1 MKRIVF
7 LLLGMMAVLPAF
19 AQPNRDKWAFKPKDT
34 WPFLY
39 EDFTE
44 GVVCSDSGDD
54 ILTGKIN
61 VSVLNQKLYY
71 IKGENIMEADMVKVF
86 SVKAGEDIFV
96 NVAGKLYKV
105 LAESKGG
112 AAVQARYLD
121 VEQMNKAN
129 IGYGVSSS
137 VASTQNVAGLALDSN
152 AGTNINKA
160 LESKEGGA
168 EIPLA
173 EKTYI
178 LFCRNRIVPA
188 LKREVMDVPGLDKN
202 QAKAFFKEHKIK
214 WSQPESLTEVADF
227 LTENLLS
234 NHEGQID
241 SLRMGPGA
249 FPPGWLPTG
258 NGNGKRTCNTRQRG
272 GKGT

>member
-39 EDFTE
+39 EDFTD

-86 SVKAGEDIFV
+86 SVKAGEEIFV

-105 LAESKGG
+105 LAESTGG

-152 AGTNINKA
+152 SGTNINKA

-168 EIPLA
+168 EIPIA

-188 LKREVMDVPGLDKN
+188 LKREVMDVPGLDKEK
-202 QAKAFFKEHKIK
+202 AKAFFKEHKIK
-214 WSQPESLTEVADF
+214 WSHPESLTEVADF
-227 LTENLLS
+227 LTENLL
-234 NHEGQID
+234 
-241 SLRMGPGA
+241 
-249 FPPGWLPTG
+249 
-258 NGNGKRTCNTRQRG
+258 
-272 GKGT
+272 

>member
-7 LLLGMMAVLPAF
+7 LLLGMTAVLPAF

-227 LTENLLS
+227 LTENLL
-234 NHEGQID
+234 
-241 SLRMGPGA
+241 
-249 FPPGWLPTG
+249 
-258 NGNGKRTCNTRQRG
+258 
-272 GKGT
+272 

>member
-1 MKRIVF
+1 MKKIVF
-7 LLLGMMAVLPAF
+7 LLLGMMAVFPAF
-19 AQPNRDKWAFKPKDT
+19 AQPNRDKWAFKPKDS

-71 IKGENIMEADMVKVF
+71 IKGENIMEADMIKVF
-86 SVKAGEDIFV
+86 SIRVGQDIFV

-112 AAVQARYLD
+112 AAVRAIYLD
-121 VEQMNKAN
+121 TEQLNKAS
-129 IGYGVSSS
+129 IGYGVTSS
-137 VASTQNVAGLALDSN
+137 VAATQNVAGLAMDSN
-152 AGTNINKA
+152 VGININQA
-160 LESKEGGA
+160 IASKEGGK
-168 EIPLA
+168 EIPIA

-188 LKREVMDVPGLDKN
+188 LRREVMDILGLDKDK
-202 QAKAFFKEHKIK
+202 AKAFFKEHKIK

-227 LTENLLS
+227 LTENLL
-234 NHEGQID
+234 
-241 SLRMGPGA
+241 
-249 FPPGWLPTG
+249 
-258 NGNGKRTCNTRQRG
+258 
-272 GKGT
+272 

>member
-7 LLLGMMAVLPAF
+7 LLLGMMAVFPAF
-19 AQPNRDKWAFKPKDT
+19 AQPDKDKWAFKPKDT

-44 GVVCSDSGDD
+44 GVVCSASGDD
-54 ILTGKIN
+54 ILTGLIN

-86 SVKAGEDIFV
+86 SVRVGSDIYV

-105 LAESKGG
+105 LSESTGG
-112 AAVQARYLD
+112 AAVRALFLD
-121 VEQMNKAN
+121 QDRMNKAN

-137 VASTQNVAGLALDSN
+137 IASTQNVAGLALDSN
-152 AGTNINKA
+152 VGTNINQA
-160 LESKEGGA
+160 LASKEGGS
-168 EIPLA
+168 EIPVA

-188 LKREVMDVPGLDKN
+188 LKREVLDIPGLDKKK
-202 QAKAFFKEHKIK
+202 AKAFFKEHKIK

-227 LTENLLS
+227 LTENL
-234 NHEGQID
+234 
-241 SLRMGPGA
+241 
-249 FPPGWLPTG
+249 F
-258 NGNGKRTCNTRQRG
+258 
-272 GKGT
+272 

>member
-71 IKGENIMEADMVKVF
+71 IKGESIMEADMVKVF

-105 LAESKGG
+105 LAESTGG

-227 LTENLLS
+227 LTENLL
-234 NHEGQID
+234 
-241 SLRMGPGA
+241 
-249 FPPGWLPTG
+249 
-258 NGNGKRTCNTRQRG
+258 
-272 GKGT
+272 

>member
-1 MKRIVF
+1 MKRLALVITIVLLATLKVAAQKQDITSAITVYPTFQPATVTLTSGRKMEIPLANIF
-7 LLLGMMAVLPAF
+7 LKNGALLYM
-19 AQPNRDKWAFKPKDT
+19 
-34 WPFLY
+34 
-39 EDFTE
+39 
-44 GVVCSDSGDD
+44 SGD
-54 ILTGKIN
+54 
-61 VSVLNQKLYY
+61 
-71 IKGENIMEADMVKVF
+71 NIMEADMVKVF

-105 LAESKGG
+105 LAESTGG

-168 EIPLA
+168 ETPIA

-188 LKREVMDVPGLDKN
+188 LKREVMDVPGLDKEK
-202 QAKAFFKEHKIK
+202 AKAFFKEHKIK
-214 WSQPESLTEVADF
+214 WSHPESLTEVADF
-227 LTENLLS
+227 LTENLL
-234 NHEGQID
+234 
-241 SLRMGPGA
+241 
-249 FPPGWLPTG
+249 
-258 NGNGKRTCNTRQRG
+258 
-272 GKGT
+272 

>member
-1 MKRIVF
+1 MRKIVF

-39 EDFTE
+39 EDFME

-129 IGYGVSSS
+129 IGYGVTSS

-168 EIPLA
+168 EISIA

-188 LKREVMDVPGLDKN
+188 LKREVMDVPGLDKEK
-202 QAKAFFKEHKIK
+202 AKAFFKEHKIK
-214 WSQPESLTEVADF
+214 WSHPESLTEVADF
-227 LTENLLS
+227 LTENL
-234 NHEGQID
+234 I
-241 SLRMGPGA
+241 
-249 FPPGWLPTG
+249 
-258 NGNGKRTCNTRQRG
+258 
-272 GKGT
+272 

>member
-19 AQPNRDKWAFKPKDT
+19 AQPNRDKWAFKPKDS

-227 LTENLLS
+227 LTENLL
-234 NHEGQID
+234 
-241 SLRMGPGA
+241 
-249 FPPGWLPTG
+249 
-258 NGNGKRTCNTRQRG
+258 
-272 GKGT
+272 

>member
-1 MKRIVF
+1 MKKIVF

-71 IKGENIMEADMVKVF
+71 IKGESIMEADMVKVF

-105 LAESKGG
+105 LAESAGG

-168 EIPLA
+168 EIPIA

-188 LKREVMDVPGLDKN
+188 LKREVMDVPGLDKEK
-202 QAKAFFKEHKIK
+202 AKAFFKEHKIK
-214 WSQPESLTEVADF
+214 WSHPESLTEVADF
-227 LTENLLS
+227 LTENLL
-234 NHEGQID
+234 
-241 SLRMGPGA
+241 
-249 FPPGWLPTG
+249 
-258 NGNGKRTCNTRQRG
+258 
-272 GKGT
+272 

>member
-1 MKRIVF
+1 
-7 LLLGMMAVLPAF
+7 
-19 AQPNRDKWAFKPKDT
+19 
-34 WPFLY
+34 
-39 EDFTE
+39 
-44 GVVCSDSGDD
+44 
-54 ILTGKIN
+54 
-61 VSVLNQKLYY
+61 
-71 IKGENIMEADMVKVF
+71 MVKVF

-227 LTENLLS
+227 LTENLL
-234 NHEGQID
+234 
-241 SLRMGPGA
+241 
-249 FPPGWLPTG
+249 
-258 NGNGKRTCNTRQRG
+258 
-272 GKGT
+272 

>member
-1 MKRIVF
+1 MKKIVF

-227 LTENLLS
+227 LTENLL
-234 NHEGQID
+234 
-241 SLRMGPGA
+241 
-249 FPPGWLPTG
+249 
-258 NGNGKRTCNTRQRG
+258 
-272 GKGT
+272 

>member
-105 LAESKGG
+105 LAESAGG

-168 EIPLA
+168 EIPIA

-188 LKREVMDVPGLDKN
+188 LKREVMDFPGLDKEK
-202 QAKAFFKEHKIK
+202 AKAFFKEHKIK
-214 WSQPESLTEVADF
+214 WSHPESLTEVADF
-227 LTENLLS
+227 LTENLL
-234 NHEGQID
+234 
-241 SLRMGPGA
+241 
-249 FPPGWLPTG
+249 
-258 NGNGKRTCNTRQRG
+258 
-272 GKGT
+272 

>member
-1 MKRIVF
+1 MKGACPFSGGLLLTFFKTMKRILF

-39 EDFTE
+39 ENFTQ

-54 ILTGKIN
+54 ILTGEIN

-71 IKGENIMEADMVKVF
+71 VKGENIMEADMVKVF
-86 SVKAGEDIFV
+86 SVRVGEDIFV

-112 AAVQARYLD
+112 AAVRDRYVD
-121 VEQMNKAN
+121 IEQMNKSN

-137 VASTQNVAGLALDSN
+137 VASTQNVAGIALDSN
-152 AGTNINKA
+152 VGTNFNKA
-160 LESKEGGA
+160 LASKEGGS
-168 EIPLA
+168 EIPIA

-178 LFCRNRIVPA
+178 LYCRNRIVPA
-188 LKREVMDVPGLDKN
+188 LKREVMDIPGLDKDV
-202 QAKAFFKEHKIK
+202 AKAFFQEHKIK
-214 WSQPESLTEVADF
+214 WTQPDSLTEVADF
-227 LTENLLS
+227 LTENL
-234 NHEGQID
+234 
-241 SLRMGPGA
+241 
-249 FPPGWLPTG
+249 
-258 NGNGKRTCNTRQRG
+258 K
-272 GKGT
+272 

>member
-1 MKRIVF
+1 MRKIVF

-227 LTENLLS
+227 LTENLL
-234 NHEGQID
+234 
-241 SLRMGPGA
+241 
-249 FPPGWLPTG
+249 
-258 NGNGKRTCNTRQRG
+258 
-272 GKGT
+272 